1 MTQAAAPRNVPTP
14 QEQILAIVNN
24 HWQGRCVGV
33 AAWLELADQLAN
45 GPLDVDVLAERT
57 ETHGPSLYRML
68 RALESTGIFTQT
80 SPRVFGNTPQS
91 ECLRRHA
98 PGSQWAWI
106 RICLCPDSFV
116 EDGWSGLLLAVKNGK
131 TGYDQVRGQSA
142 WEFMQTN
149 PEQHTNFN
157 AAMRDL
163 SASMTPAVTGSYD
176 WSKIPVIADIGGGI
190 GSQLSSI
197 LDAHPSVRG
206 ILFDQ
211 PSVLAEA
218 PAHDRMERVGGD
230 FFAEIPVQ
238 ADAYLMRW
246 VIHDWSDD
254 KAVAILKNVR
264 KAAPP
269 NARVVLVEWVIPETA
284 EFDSGKWMDINML
297 VNADGRER
305 TASEF
310 RSLFEQAG
318 FELEDIIPTPSPLR
332 IIVGKSA
339 ASAR

>member
-1 MTQAAAPRNVPTP
+1 
-14 QEQILAIVNN
+14 
-24 HWQGRCVGV
+24 
-33 AAWLELADQLAN
+33 
-45 GPLDVDVLAERT
+45 
-57 ETHGPSLYRML
+57 
-68 RALESTGIFTQT
+68 
-80 SPRVFGNTPQS
+80 
-91 ECLRRHA
+91 
-98 PGSQWAWI
+98 
-106 RICLCPDSFV
+106 
-116 EDGWSGLLLAVKNGK
+116 
-131 TGYDQVRGQSA
+131 
-142 WEFMQTN
+142 
-149 PEQHTNFN
+149 
-157 AAMRDL
+157 
-163 SASMTPAVTGSYD
+163 
-176 WSKIPVIADIGGGI
+176 
-190 GSQLSSI
+190 LSSI

-211 PSVLAEA
+211 PSVVAEA

-254 KAVAILKNVR
+254 KARAILKNVR

-297 VNADGRER
+297 VNAGGRER

-332 IIVGKSA
+332 IIIGKSVP
-339 ASAR
+339 STR